1 MTTRFSV
8 MLGVLFVPRCICPA
22 VTSQPSSLSLQS
34 PPVVPTNQ
42 NKPVLIPFVNTF
54 PFEATPQHGTIDYSC
69 VLTYLPTR

>member
-34 PPVVPTNQ
+34 PPVGPTNQ
-42 NKPVLIPFVNTF
+42 NKPVLIPF
-54 PFEATPQHGTIDYSC
+54 EAISQHGTMDYSC
-69 VLTYLPTR
+69 VLTYLLGR